1 MRKIFVVGDSISIHY
16 GPYLERGLRG
26 VMAYDRKG
34 GQAEASRNP
43 DPPADANGGDSAMVL
58 AYLRRLKDGGGP
70 DADTLLLNCG
80 LHDIKR
86 DPVSGACQVP
96 IDAYARNLAA
106 ILDVAGEMGL
116 DVVWVRTTP
125 CDERVHNR
133 PGMKFHRYAADCR
146 AYNLRADEIMRARG
160 VPVVDLHTF
169 TLNQGDDLF
178 CDHVHFREPVRMS
191 QGAFLAGWL
200 IGRAAGARG

>member
-96 IDAYARNLAA
+96 IDAYARTWRRSWTWPGRWDSMWSGCAPHPA
-106 ILDVAGEMGL
+106 TSGF
-116 DVVWVRTTP
+116 TTAP
-125 CDERVHNR
+125 
-133 PGMKFHRYAADCR
+133 A
-146 AYNLRADEIMRARG
+146 
-160 VPVVDLHTF
+160 
-169 TLNQGDDLF
+169 
-178 CDHVHFREPVRMS
+178 
-191 QGAFLAGWL
+191 
-200 IGRAAGARG
+200 